1 MKMQAF
7 NRNKHIYKNDSFVE
21 LVKDAVRFFNGTP
34 VLDLPP
40 PERFNGT
47 GVYALYYIGKSN
59 YYKPLFEINRLEFSQ
74 PIYVGKAVPRGWRQS
89 KNTNEGKFSHEL
101 FGRLREHGKSIEQT
115 VNLDLADFCCRF
127 MILEN
132 SASNLIGTV
141 EAELIRH
148 YKPIWN
154 THIDGFGNHDPGSG
168 RYNQKKSGWDILH
181 QGRSWVAKCVGESAT
196 IDDIEKL
203 EELHFASKLKK

>member
-1 MKMQAF
+1 MNYTEFDREKHVYSSNAF
-7 NRNKHIYKNDSFVE
+7 DEII
-21 LVKDAVRFFNGTP
+21 KDTIRFFNGTP
-34 VLDLPP
+34 VHTLPP
-40 PERFNGT
+40 PVRFHGT

-74 PIYVGKAVPRGWRQS
+74 PIYVGKAVPKGWRQS
-89 KNTNEGKFSHEL
+89 KNTNEGKFAHEL
-101 FGRLREHGKSIEQT
+101 FGRLREHGKSIEQA
-115 VNLDLADFCCRF
+115 VNLELSDFCCRF

-181 QGRSWVAKCVGESAT
+181 QGRSWAEKCVGESST
-196 IDDIEKL
+196 IENIEKL
-203 EELHFASKLKK
+203 VELHFASRLEK

>member
-1 MKMQAF
+1 MTFTEFDREKHVYDSNAF
-7 NRNKHIYKNDSFVE
+7 DEII
-21 LVKDAVRFFNGTP
+21 KDTIRFFNGTP
-34 VLDLPP
+34 VHILPP
-40 PERFNGT
+40 PVRFPGT
-47 GVYALYYIGKSN
+47 GVYALYYIGKSG

-101 FGRLREHGKSIEQT
+101 FGRLKEHGKSIEQAI
-115 VNLDLADFCCRF
+115 NLELTDFYCRF

-132 SASNLIGTV
+132 SASNLISTV

-154 THIDGFGNHDPGSG
+154 THLDGFGNHDPGSG

-181 QGRSWVAKCVGESAT
+181 SGRSWSEKCLGQSLT
-196 IDDIEKL
+196 IEDIEKL
-203 EELHFASKLKK
+203 VEIHFASKSK